1 MAQLNWFSRFL
12 GPGLA
17 FKAAVIGGG
26 YATGRELATFFV
38 PHGAWGGV
46 LGLLFA
52 TAIWSLVCALT
63 FLYAFK
69 TASRD
74 YRTFFGH
81 LLGPFWPIYEIAWF
95 LALLLILS
103 VYAAAAG
110 EIGAALFAWPNLW
123 GALLLIASIV
133 VVTAWGNRSVER
145 LFNWVSILL
154 YGTYGAFL
162 VLAFVRFSDPIAAA
176 FSDPTIGP
184 GWLGGGLTYA
194 GYNIIGAIVILPVT
208 RHLLSSRDAV
218 IAGVVAG
225 PLAMLPAVLF
235 FVAMIAFAP
244 AIADESLP
252 SEFLLNQLNMPAFR
266 AVFQIMIF
274 FALLESATSGVH
286 SINER
291 IAQSVARRSMSLT
304 PSLRAAVS
312 LATLCVAVFI
322 AGHFGLVALISEGYP
337 WLALAFLLI
346 YVLPLC
352 TIGVRWLMT
361 QHVSREAR
369 AAGKGVEDPGS

>member
-1 MAQLNWFSRFL
+1 MAQRNWFNRFL
-12 GPGLA
+12 VPGLA

-69 TASRD
+69 TSSRD

-110 EIGAALFAWPNLW
+110 EIGAALFGWPNLW
-123 GALLLIASIV
+123 GALLLISSIV
-133 VVTAWGNRSVER
+133 MVTAWGNRSVER

-162 VLAFVRFSDPIAAA
+162 AFAFVKFSDPIAAS
-176 FSDPTIGP
+176 FSDPTVGA

-218 IAGVVAG
+218 IAGAVAG

-235 FVAMIAFAP
+235 FVAMIGFAP
-244 AIADESLP
+244 GIANEPLP
-252 SEFLLNQLNMPAFR
+252 SEFLLNQLKMPTFR
-266 AVFQIMIF
+266 TVFQVMIF

-291 IAQSVARRSMSLT
+291 IAHSLSQRGASFT
-304 PSLRAAVS
+304 PSFRAAVS
-312 LATLCVAVFI
+312 LVILCLAVFI
-322 AGHFGLVALISEGYP
+322 AGQFGLVALISGGYP
-337 WLALAFLLI
+337 WLALVFLLI

-352 TIGVRWLMT
+352 TIGLRWLLA
-361 QHVSREAR
+361 QHVPRE
-369 AAGKGVEDPGS
+369 S

>member
-1 MAQLNWFSRFL
+1 MAQRNWFSRFL
-12 GPGLA
+12 VPGLA

-38 PHGAWGGV
+38 PHGAWGG
-46 LGLLFA
+46 LFGLLSA
-52 TAIWSLVCALT
+52 TAIWSLICALT

-69 TASRD
+69 TSSRD
-74 YRTFFGH
+74 YRTFFGN
-81 LLGPFWPIYEIAWF
+81 LLGPFWPVYEIAWF

-110 EIGAALFAWPNLW
+110 EIGAALFGWPVLR
-123 GALLLIASIV
+123 GALLLIGGIV

-145 LFNWVSILL
+145 LFNLVSILL
-154 YGTYGAFL
+154 YGTFAAFL
-162 VLAFVRFSDPIAAA
+162 ILAFARFGDPIATAFAQPAA
-176 FSDPTIGP
+176 GT
-184 GWLGGGLTYA
+184 GWFAGGLTYA

-218 IAGVVAG
+218 IAGVIAG
-225 PLAMLPAVLF
+225 PLAMFPAILF
-235 FVAMIAFAP
+235 FVAMVGFAP
-244 AIADESLP
+244 LIANEPLP
-252 SEFLLNQLNMPAFR
+252 SEFMLHQLHMPAFR
-266 AVFQIMIF
+266 TLFQVMIF

-291 IAQSVARRSMSLT
+291 LAHSLARRGVSFT
-304 PSLRAAVS
+304 PVSRAVVS
-312 LATLCVAVFI
+312 LATLYIAIFI
-322 AGHFGLVALISEGYP
+322 AGRFGLVMLISEGYP

-352 TIGVRWLMT
+352 TIGLRWLIA
-361 QHVSREAR
+361 QRR
-369 AAGKGVEDPGS
+369 P

>member
-1 MAQLNWFSRFL
+1 MAQRSWFSRFL
-12 GPGLA
+12 MPGLA

-38 PHGAWGGV
+38 PHGARGGL

-69 TASRD
+69 TSSRD

-81 LLGPFWPIYEIAWF
+81 LLGRFWPVYEIAWF

-110 EIGAALFAWPNLW
+110 EIGAALFGWPTLW
-123 GALLLIASIV
+123 GALLLIGSIAA
-133 VVTAWGNRSVER
+133 VTAWGNRSVER
-145 LFNWVSILL
+145 LFNWVSLLL

-162 VLAFVRFSDPIAAA
+162 VLAFAKFSDPIASS
-176 FSDPTIGP
+176 FSDPTVGA

-225 PLAMLPAVLF
+225 PLAMIPAVLF
-235 FVAMIAFAP
+235 FVVMVAFAP
-244 AIADESLP
+244 GIAHEPLP
-252 SEFLLNQLNMPAFR
+252 SEFLLNQLNLPAFR
-266 AVFQIMIF
+266 TLFQIMIF

-291 IAQSVARRSMSLT
+291 VAHSLSRRSVSFP
-304 PSLRAAVS
+304 PSFRAGVS

-322 AGHFGLVALISEGYP
+322 AGQFGLVALISEGYP

-352 TIGVRWLMT
+352 TLGVRWLIA
-361 QHVSREAR
+361 QHVP
-369 AAGKGVEDPGS
+369 GKS